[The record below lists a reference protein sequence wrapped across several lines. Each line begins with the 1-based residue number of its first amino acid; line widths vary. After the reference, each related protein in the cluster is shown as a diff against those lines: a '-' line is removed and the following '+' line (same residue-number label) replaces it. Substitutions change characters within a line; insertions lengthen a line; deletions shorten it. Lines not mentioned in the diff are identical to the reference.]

1 MAITKITTGKN
12 KGKYRVRIQK
22 RVNGKVIPFPS
33 KVFSTKAEARKGE
46 AEMLLEFEQLYPLT
60 QYGDLTQPLSVVLDQ
75 YVEEQ
80 WRLKRWSSR
89 STYKAWKHLVKV
101 VAEFFGSKRAMDVKT
116 HDIDVWVHDYV
127 KTRAEKGVQVSI
139 SPHSTLAKML
149 QNLRRFYSD
158 MSEYGVRRN
167 PVPIRP
173 ISYFFRRDQQTR
185 PKEKRVLTNAE
196 IGAITKEVYQE
207 LLDTKENY
215 WPSRIAILLC
225 LSCGFRPQEVSALRF
240 SDLVFDPADGQTP
253 VFKIHDAWD
262 DATHS
267 LRGMLK
273 SRRPGEYRYTLPIP
287 NELYRL
293 LKSYEVKQ
301 KAILEANGLTNDNDF
316 ILLNMTNFRLCAL
329 GYPITKR
336 GMNDMLKKVCASL
349 GMQTDDIS
357 IYTCRHTVITKLVN
371 SGSISV
377 SWLASRCGH
386 TPETLRKY
394 YLHEDT
400 DISKEQLAVTQRI
413 TQAFNESL

>member
-1 MAITKITTGKN
+1 MSIYKIKSGVN
-12 KGKYRVRIQK
+12 KGKYRVRVQK
-22 RVNGKVIPFPS
+22 RVDGKIIPFPS
-33 KVFSTKAEARKGE
+33 KVFRTKAEARKGE
-46 AEMLLEFEQLYPLT
+46 AQMLLDFEQLNPLAM
-60 QYGDLTQPLSVVLDQ
+60 YGDLTQPLSIALDK

-80 WRLKRWSSR
+80 WRLKRWSSE
-89 STYKAWKHLVKV
+89 STYKSWKYLVKV
-101 VAEFFGSKRAMDVKT
+101 TAEFMGQKRAFEVKT
-116 HDIDVWVHDYV
+116 HDIDVWVHEYV
-127 KTRAEKGVQVSI
+127 EARAEKGIQVSI

-149 QNLRRFYSD
+149 QNLRKFYSD
-158 MSEYGVRRN
+158 MGEFGALRN

-173 ISYFFRRDQQTR
+173 ISYFFRRDQQVK

-196 IGAITKEVYQE
+196 IAAITKEIYQE

-240 SDLVFDPADGQTP
+240 SDLVLDPADGKTP

-262 DATHS
+262 DSAHA

-287 NELYRL
+287 EELYRL
-293 LKSYEVKQ
+293 LKSYEIKQ
-301 KAILEANGLTNDNDF
+301 KDILRANGLANDNDF
-316 ILLNMTNFRLCAL
+316 ILLNMTNYEKCAL
-329 GYPITKR
+329 GYPITKH
-336 GMNDMLKKVCASL
+336 GMNDMFKKICQSL
-349 GMQTDDIS
+349 GMKANDIS

-394 YLHEDT
+394 YLHEDK
-400 DISKEQLAVTQRI
+400 DISKAQLAVTQKV
-413 TQAFNESL
+413 TQTFKNGL